1 MTPEE
6 AIISELKKSLFNSTI
21 EIHSLRT
28 EVHRLNVEIYGNNV
42 DKLKPLIDKEML
54 KTLILL
60 CHPDKHNNSSGS
72 EKAIKFLLKLRK

>member
-6 AIISELKKSLFNSTI
+6 AHIIL
-21 EIHSLRT
+21 LRT
-28 EVHRLNVEIYGNNV
+28 MLSDANREIQL
-42 DKLKPLIDKEML
+42 LKSNKIDKEML

-72 EKAIKFLLKLRK
+72 EKAIKFLLKMRK